1 MLTIRIKIILS
12 TLIITTVAAGYALAR
27 FSHIEDPLLPRE
39 KSAYPWRIS
48 SGTDREDGGASTV
61 ALNDSAYHI
70 NLDFNLAN
78 AIPYPY
84 VTLGMTFDDTDN
96 KHLEDWSSYS
106 SMMLRIK
113 CQPANVLNLALLT
126 YDEKVTQYSPDVRTF
141 RPSLVFVSCGEEWRT
156 IQIDLDRLDTPEWWL
171 RRYNR
176 SLADRGYALDKVRG
190 IALSTST
197 QSATNTPSN
206 VMIQEF
212 VIKGK
217 NLPVIYSLSALIV
230 VMWAGFIGW
239 ALYQFYFYL
248 ARGKAEVV
256 HEIVP
261 VAYQAVP
268 IEPRHEREKEA
279 VLDYMASQY
288 SRADLSVDIAVNEL
302 GINRIKINEILRAAT
317 GLTFSLYLNKLR
329 LTEAARLLSD
339 KQVGVAEAAFAVGYN
354 SLSYFNRLFK
364 KEFGCNP
371 SSYKGPAA
379 TFKSTVST

>member
-1 MLTIRIKIILS
+1 MSVLVV
-12 TLIITTVAAGYALAR
+12 TTVAATYALSR
-27 FSHIEDPLLPRE
+27 YSHIQDPLLPRE

-48 SGTDREDGGASTV
+48 AGDDLEDGGASTI
-61 ALNDSAYHI
+61 ALKDSAYHI
-70 NLDFNLAN
+70 NIDFNLAQ

-84 VTLGMTFDDTDN
+84 VTLGMTFDGTDPKN
-96 KHLEDWSSYS
+96 LEDWSSYS
-106 SMMLRIK
+106 SMLLRIK

-126 YDEKVTQYSPDVRTF
+126 YDEKVTEYSPDVRTF
-141 RPSLVFVSCGEEWRT
+141 RPSLSFVSCGEEWRT
-156 IQIDLDRLDTPEWWL
+156 IRIALDRLDTPEWWL

-197 QSATNTPSN
+197 QSATNTPSS

-212 VIKGK
+212 FIEVK
-217 NLPVIYSLSALIV
+217 NVPVIYSLSALIV
-230 VMWAGFIGW
+230 LMWAGFIGW
-239 ALYQFYFYL
+239 GLYRFYFYL
-248 ARGKAEVV
+248 SRGKYEVV

-261 VAYQAVP
+261 VAYQVLSL
-268 IEPRHEREKEA
+268 EPRHEREKDA
-279 VLDYMASQY
+279 VLEYMASKY
-288 SRADLSVDIAVNEL
+288 SRADLSVDIVVNDL
-302 GINRIKINEILRAAT
+302 GINRIKINEILRAET

-371 SSYKGPAA
+371 SSYKGP
-379 TFKSTVST
+379 TPDLKSPIET

>member
-12 TLIITTVAAGYALAR
+12 ALIITTVAAGYALAR

-48 SGTDREDGGASTV
+48 PGTDREDGGASTV

-70 NLDFNLAN
+70 NLDFNLAD

-84 VTLGMTFDDTDN
+84 VTLGMTFDGTN
-96 KHLEDWSSYS
+96 TKNLEDWSSYS

-126 YDEKVTQYSPDVRTF
+126 YDGEVTQYSPDVRTF

-156 IQIDLDRLDTPEWWL
+156 IKIDLDRLDTPEWWL

-190 IALSTST
+190 IAISTST

-212 VIKGK
+212 VIIGK
-217 NLPVIYSLSALIV
+217 NLPVIYSLSVLIV
-230 VMWAGFIGW
+230 LLWSGFIGW
-239 ALYQFYFYL
+239 GLYRFYFYL
-248 ARGKAEVV
+248 SRGKAEVV
-256 HEIVP
+256 HAIVP
-261 VAYQAVP
+261 VAYQAVSLK
-268 IEPRHEREKEA
+268 PRLDREKEA
-279 VLDYMASQY
+279 VLDYMASKY
-288 SRADLSVDIAVNEL
+288 SRADLSVDIVVSEL
-302 GINRIKINEILRAAT
+302 GINRIKINEILRAET
-317 GLTFSLYLNKLR
+317 GLTFSLYLNKVR
-329 LTEAARLLSD
+329 LAEAARLLSD

-364 KEFGCNP
+364 KEFGCSP
-371 SSYKGPAA
+371 SSFKGP
-379 TFKSTVST
+379 TPNLKSPLET

>member
-1 MLTIRIKIILS
+1 MLTIRIKIIFS
-12 TLIITTVAAGYALAR
+12 VLIIVTVAVGYAITR
-27 FSHIEDPLLPRE
+27 FSDLNEPFLPRE
-39 KSAYPWRIS
+39 KSTYPWRVS
-48 SGTDREDGGASTV
+48 AGADLEDGGASIID
-61 ALNDSAYHI
+61 LKDSAYHI
-70 NLDFNLAN
+70 NVDFNLAN

-84 VTLGMTFDDTDN
+84 VTLGMTFDSEDLKN
-96 KHLEDWSSYS
+96 LEDWSSYS
-106 SMMLRIK
+106 SLLLRIK

-126 YDEKVTQYSPDVRTF
+126 FDNEVTQYSQDIRTF
-141 RPSLVFVSCGEEWRT
+141 RPSIAFVSCGEEWQT
-156 IQIDLDRLDTPEWWL
+156 IQIDLDHLDTPEWWL

-212 VIKGK
+212 VLEGK
-217 NLPVIYSLSALIV
+217 NLPVIYSLSAFVALLWI
-230 VMWAGFIGW
+230 GFVGW
-239 ALYQFYFYL
+239 GLHRFYFYL
-248 ARGKAEVV
+248 VRGKSGVV

-261 VAYQAVP
+261 VAYQAVS

-279 VLDYMASQY
+279 VLDYMASKY
-288 SRADLSVDIAVNEL
+288 SRSDLSVDIAVNEL
-302 GINRIKINEILRAAT
+302 GINRIKINEILRTET

-329 LTEAARLLSD
+329 LTEAARLLSH

-371 SSYKGPAA
+371 SSYKGP
-379 TFKSTVST
+379 TPQLKTPIIT

>member
-1 MLTIRIKIILS
+1 MLTIRIKIIFSVLV
-12 TLIITTVAAGYALAR
+12 IISVAAAYALAR
-27 FSHIEDPLLPRE
+27 FSYIEEPLLPRE
-39 KSAYPWRIS
+39 NSAYPWRIS
-48 SGTDREDGGASTV
+48 AGADREDGGASTV
-61 ALNDSAYHI
+61 NLKDSAYHI
-70 NLDFNLAN
+70 NVDFNLAD

-84 VTLGMTFDDTDN
+84 ITLGMTFDGTDLKN
-96 KHLEDWSSYS
+96 LEDWSSYS

-126 YDEKVTQYSPDVRTF
+126 YDGEVTEYSPDIRTF
-141 RPSLVFVSCGEEWRT
+141 RPSLVFVSCGEEWQT
-156 IQIDLDRLDTPEWWL
+156 IRIDLDRLDTPEWWL

-190 IALSTST
+190 FALSTST

-217 NLPVIYSLSALIV
+217 NLPVIYSISALLGLL
-230 VMWAGFIGW
+230 WAGFIGW
-239 ALYQFYFYL
+239 GLYRFYFHVS
-248 ARGKAEVV
+248 REKSEVV

-261 VAYQAVP
+261 VAYQVLP
-268 IEPRHEREKEA
+268 LEPRHERERDA
-279 VLDYMASQY
+279 VLDYMASKY
-288 SRADLSVDIAVNEL
+288 SRADLSVDIAVSEL
-302 GINRIKINEILRAAT
+302 GINRIKINEILRAET

-329 LTEAARLLSD
+329 LAEAARLLSD

-371 SSYKGPAA
+371 SSYKGPAQSL
-379 TFKSTVST
+379 KSSLGT